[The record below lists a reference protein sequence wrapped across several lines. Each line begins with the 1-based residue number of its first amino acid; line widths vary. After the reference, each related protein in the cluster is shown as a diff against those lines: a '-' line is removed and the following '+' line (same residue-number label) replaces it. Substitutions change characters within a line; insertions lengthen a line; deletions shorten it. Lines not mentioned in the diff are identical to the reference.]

1 MHRKDRLFCLKK
13 IIFDCYNLFKSGRS
27 SVFRGQRSV
36 FSGQYS
42 VFRGQRSVRSQS
54 LTTDFCRLTT
64 EKLININTPKNRY
77 VEKKP

>member
-27 SVFRGQRSV
+27 SVVS
-36 FSGQYS
+36 SQYS

>member
-27 SVFRGQRSV
+27 SVASSQRSV
-36 FSGQYS
+36 FS
-42 VFRGQRSVRSQS
+42 SQS
-54 LTTDFCRLTT
+54 LSTVNCQLKNR
-64 EKLININTPKNRY
+64 KLININTPKNRY

>member
-27 SVFRGQRSV
+27 SVFRGQ
-36 FSGQYS
+36 YS

-54 LTTDFCRLTT
+54 LTTDFCRLTSVDCQLKNR
-64 EKLININTPKNRY
+64 KLININTPKNRY

>member
-27 SVFRGQRSV
+27 SVV
-36 FSGQYS
+36 K
-42 VFRGQRSVRSQS
+42 GQRSVRSQS

>member
-13 IIFDCYNLFKSGRS
+13 IIFDCYILFKSCRS
-27 SVFRGQRSV
+27 AVVSSQRSV
-36 FSGQYS
+36 S
-42 VFRGQRSVRSQS
+42 SQS

-64 EKLININTPKNRY
+64 EKLININTPRNRY